1 MSDKTVLQEAAE
13 FGNVKVVISELA
25 RIAKK
30 SAPEGT
36 FKGALEVAVRF
47 GHTEVVRLLIEARVV
62 VHANNDEALKTAC
75 LYGHEEIARLLIEAR
90 SWVDW
95 NYDIALK
102 MAAARGRTETV
113 KLLVKAGANLRDDD
127 YGAIRLAKDNGHD
140 EVVEAFKLLI
150 KQGYNCR

>member
-102 MAAARGRTETV
+102 MAAAHRRTKIVEMLVEAGADLATYGNIAVLLATEYGHEETV
-113 KLLVKAGANLRDDD
+113 ETLNQ
-127 YGAIRLAKDNGHD
+127 
-140 EVVEAFKLLI
+140 LI